1 MLPSG
6 AMRAACSLVVT
17 TVASM
22 SPGLGKEVLIP
33 PGAMQG
39 GDTSRAGDTCWEGWQ
54 GELGPQRRGDGGG
67 SRDRVTRD
75 AGNRA

>member
-1 MLPSG
+1 MLMAFCTGTGDGPWRQMLPSG

-17 TVASM
+17 TVASV

-39 GDTSRAGDTCWEGWQ
+39 GDTSRAGDTC
-54 GELGPQRRGDGGG
+54 
-67 SRDRVTRD
+67 
-75 AGNRA
+75 

>member
-17 TVASM
+17 TVASV

-39 GDTSRAGDTCWEGWQ
+39 GDTSRAEDTC
-54 GELGPQRRGDGGG
+54 
-67 SRDRVTRD
+67 
-75 AGNRA
+75 